1 MPRETSS
8 EFHTRVD
15 QSSDLYESQGIFV
28 ALLMT
33 MDRVIK
39 QNLLVLDSRLNTTSR
54 LRTSP

>member
-33 MDRVIK
+33 MDRVII
-39 QNLLVLDSRLNTTSR
+39 QNLLVLDS
-54 LRTSP
+54 

>member
-15 QSSDLYESQGIFV
+15 RSSDLYESQGIFV

-39 QNLLVLDSRLNTTSR
+39 QNLLVLDS
-54 LRTSP
+54 